1 MIMIQLQ
8 NANEYYLMCT
18 TPYHPAGEK
27 QGRDKTDGS
36 EDTRLDELTRS
47 LQAATD
53 SIMEDR
59 MTTTQQQQ
67 QQQQQQQLQQQQQ
80 QSFQQSWQEHYQ
92 SVSSVHSEH
101 VQQQPPSMPST
112 SEPARSASPVWDN
125 VYVCCAVA

>member
-8 NANEYYLMCT
+8 NVNEYYLMCT

-67 QQQQQQQLQQQQQ
+67 QQQQLQQQQQ

-101 VQQQPPSMPST
+101 VQQQPPRMPST

>member
-8 NANEYYLMCT
+8 NVNEYYLMCT

-59 MTTTQQQQ
+59 MTTTQQQ

>member
-67 QQQQQQQLQQQQQ
+67 QQQQLQQQQQ

>member
-67 QQQQQQQLQQQQQ
+67 QQQQQQLQQQQQ